1 MQARRGV
8 TDPTTTNTP
17 GRTSSADQFRVHN
30 EHVTVR
36 DFVLAGGVRR
46 MTVKEMFGER

>member
-8 TDPTTTNTP
+8 TDPTPTNTP
-17 GRTSSADQFRVHN
+17 GHTTTVDDMRAHN

-36 DFVLAGGVRR
+36 DLVLAGGVRR
-46 MTVKEMFGER
+46 MTVKEMFGEC